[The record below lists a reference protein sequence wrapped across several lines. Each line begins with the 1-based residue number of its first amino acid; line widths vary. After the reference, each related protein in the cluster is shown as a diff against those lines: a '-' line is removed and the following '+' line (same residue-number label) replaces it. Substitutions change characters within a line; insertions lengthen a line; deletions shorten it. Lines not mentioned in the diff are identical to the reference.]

1 MDDVLASIRKIVR
14 TEHPQYGSDRA
25 GVDQIRY
32 SDQPEPADVDAPLE
46 LTPDM
51 RVDDGSGET
60 GTPPPDQGL
69 ADTAADPDPEV
80 GSLTRDA
87 LRETIQEAVREIL
100 NSDEYDALIRSVLR
114 DELLNGEIGQN
125 VSENVVRL
133 VKDEVGR
140 TRTS

>member
-14 TEHPQYGSDRA
+14 TEHPRYGSDQA

-32 SDQPEPADVDAPLE
+32 SNQPEPAEVDAPLE

-51 RVDDGSGET
+51 RVDDGLGET
-60 GTPPPDQGL
+60 GTPAPDHGL
-69 ADTAADPDPEV
+69 VDAVADPGQKV

-100 NSDEYDALIRSVLR
+100 NSDEYDALIRSVVR

-125 VSENVVRL
+125 VSENVVQL

-140 TRTS
+140 TLTS